1 MNKCDII
8 IPIYNA
14 YDCVIE
20 CIDSVIKNTTFDGNI
35 LYLIDDK
42 SPDDRILPLLKK
54 YQKKYKFIKVI
65 ENEENLGFVGSVNKG
80 MKVSKNDVILLNS
93 DTEVTPHWLDKIIKC
108 AYSEKMIATVTPLSN
123 NATLASVIKTSN
135 YQQLMAFVCLLNVKY

>member
-20 CIDSVIKNTTFDGNI
+20 CIDSVIKNTTFDGTI

-54 YQKKYKFIKVI
+54 Y
-65 ENEENLGFVGSVNKG
+65 
-80 MKVSKNDVILLNS
+80 
-93 DTEVTPHWLDKIIKC
+93 
-108 AYSEKMIATVTPLSN
+108 
-123 NATLASVIKTSN
+123 
-135 YQQLMAFVCLLNVKY
+135 